1 MSYNVTGTAGNDT
14 LDRSADSGPGTIVG
28 LAGTDCIFTGSGLA
42 TITGDAGA
50 DTIVLRAGNT
60 GTIAGGG
67 ENDSISATVDTGA
80 MMAFGNDGADTIFFF
95 SASGSDTAPIRVLGG
110 DSSTDGGDSIET
122 AAGNDL
128 IFGNGGADTL
138 RDSHSGR
145 AERAGSATHRVP
157 AVVSAGMLEYGT

>member
-95 SASGSDTAPIRVLGG
+95 SASGSDTAPISVPRTEAIASRRQPGTT
-110 DSSTDGGDSIET
+110 SS
-122 AAGNDL
+122 
-128 IFGNGGADTL
+128 
-138 RDSHSGR
+138 SGMEAPTR
-145 AERAGSATHRVP
+145 CAPLP
-157 AVVSAGMLEYGT
+157 ARTR